1 MAEFERIHTA
11 FLNFGR
17 RAERVD
23 DNLLESSF
31 VDTPPLLQRV
41 SVRESQIVYGRRG
54 TGKTHVLKY
63 VATTPAAPD
72 IYKVYI
78 DLRLIG
84 SNQSLYG
91 DPTLPL
97 IERAT
102 RLIIDV
108 VGAFAGELNS
118 IAAERMVAGGPSEEI
133 VKRLSDLSEALVDVQ
148 VVGEASTQSKV
159 SRGSESNLSARM
171 SAAASSDASVS
182 GGIEAS
188 EKITTGSEDTSSLK
202 GERRYHLSFGRAQ
215 TAVASLIDI
224 LGLREVNFFIDE
236 WSEFPLDLQ
245 PLLADS
251 IRKIFLTN
259 RKISVK
265 IAAIEHRTSL
275 ITPLDGNQYI
285 GFEVGADIPTGL
297 NLDDFLVF
305 DNDQERAVEF
315 FKKLLFNHLK
325 IVDPD
330 TDINN
335 PEELQREVF
344 TERRAV
350 EEFVRA
356 VEGVPRDA
364 LNLISILAEKRF
376 GKTFGVPD
384 VRAAAREWY
393 TRDKFAVIDKN
404 PALSEFLLNII
415 RNVIRGRKA
424 RAFLVQSATRDKRIE
439 TLFDLRILHVLKR
452 NVSSNENPGIRYD
465 VYKFDYG
472 CYVDLISTASAPSG
486 MFSEDDAGSVEVP
499 ADDYRS
505 IRRAILNLE
514 EI

>member
-1 MAEFERIHTA
+1 MADLERIHTA

-236 WSEFPLDLQ
+236 WSEVPLDLQ

-325 IVDPD
+325 IVDP
-330 TDINN
+330 
-335 PEELQREVF
+335 
-344 TERRAV
+344 ERTSTIQKS
-350 EEFVRA
+350 FSVRYS
-356 VEGVPRDA
+356 P
-364 LNLISILAEKRF
+364 SAERL
-376 GKTFGVPD
+376 
-384 VRAAAREWY
+384 
-393 TRDKFAVIDKN
+393 KN
-404 PALSEFLLNII
+404 LSEPLKVF
-415 RNVIRGRKA
+415 RE
-424 RAFLVQSATRDKRIE
+424 TR
-439 TLFDLRILHVLKR
+439 
-452 NVSSNENPGIRYD
+452 
-465 VYKFDYG
+465 
-472 CYVDLISTASAPSG
+472 LI
-486 MFSEDDAGSVEVP
+486 
-499 ADDYRS
+499 
-505 IRRAILNLE
+505 
-514 EI
+514 